1 MPAGFDTSAAS
12 SAPAWTPAADAPHV
26 SPRSSQRTAGAAR
39 RARTSR
45 RHPDPWRDADA
56 QTNVEEMA
64 RSLEARGRTPAQ
76 ARLRRRFL
84 KFVPVGSGA
93 RVLEVGCG
101 TGVVVRDL
109 AALVGR
115 RGKVV
120 GIDASRRLLDRA
132 RALCRE
138 TARRTP
144 IALRVADAASLPFAA
159 DRFDAALAI
168 TVILHVADPL
178 RVVREMARV
187 TRPGGRVGVQDQD
200 FGVVAVT
207 HPDRALT
214 ERIMRGVAERV
225 YAEPHSGRRLPGLLR
240 AAGLVD
246 VRLLTD
252 VYQDTTLEPWTKTF
266 LERRA
271 ERAVRFGIVDAPTA
285 ERWLDGFTDVVAAD
299 AFVLTLNYYGA
310 VGAKSA

>member
-1 MPAGFDTSAAS
+1 
-12 SAPAWTPAADAPHV
+12 V
-26 SPRSSQRTAGAAR
+26 SQRESPKTAVAGR
-39 RARTSR
+39 RARTPD
-45 RHPDPWRDADA
+45 RHPDPWRDADG
-56 QTNVEEMA
+56 QSNVDEMA
-64 RSLEARGRTPAQ
+64 KSLEARGRTPAQ

-84 KFVPVGSGA
+84 KFVPVKA
-93 RVLEVGCG
+93 RDRVLEVGCG

-115 RGKVV
+115 RGEVV
-120 GIDASRRLLDRA
+120 GVDASRRLLERA

-138 TARRTP
+138 TARATRV
-144 IALRVADAASLPFAA
+144 ALRVADGARLPFAA
-159 DRFDAALAI
+159 GRFDVALAI

-178 RVVREMARV
+178 RVAREMARV
-187 TRPGGRVGVQDQD
+187 TRPGGRVGLQDQD

-225 YAEPHSGRRLPGLLR
+225 YEEPHSGRRLPGLLR
-240 AAGLVD
+240 AAGLAD

-271 ERAVRFGIVDAPTA
+271 ERAVRFGIVDVATA
-285 ERWLDGFTDVVAAD
+285 ERWLDGFTEVVAAD

-310 VGAKSA
+310 VGVKPR

>member
-1 MPAGFDTSAAS
+1 MPAACATSAAS
-12 SAPAWTPAADAPHV
+12 SVPGSTRAADPSRVRSHRSEHAAPA
-26 SPRSSQRTAGAAR
+26 SGAGTLR
-39 RARTSR
+39 RP
-45 RHPDPWRDADA
+45 PDPWRDADA
-56 QTNVEEMA
+56 EANVEEMA
-64 RSLEARGRTPAQ
+64 AGLEARGRTPTQ

-84 KFVPVGSGA
+84 RFVPVRSGD

-115 RGKVV
+115 RGEIV
-120 GIDASRRLLDRA
+120 GIDPSRLLLARA
-132 RALCRE
+132 RQLCRDA
-138 TARRTP
+138 ARRSR
-144 IALRVADAASLPFAA
+144 IALRLANGAELPFAA
-159 DRFDAALAI
+159 NRFDAALAV

-187 TRPGGRVGVQDQD
+187 TRPGGRVAVQDQD

-225 YAEPHSGRRLPGLLR
+225 YEEPHSGRRLPVLLR
-240 AAGLVD
+240 SAGLVG

-271 ERAVRFGIVDAPTA
+271 ERAVRFGIADAPTA
-285 ERWLDGFTDVVAAD
+285 EQWLDGFTEVVAAE

-310 VGAKSA
+310 VGVKPR

>member
-26 SPRSSQRTAGAAR
+26 SPRSSQRTAGA
-39 RARTSR
+39 
-45 RHPDPWRDADA
+45 
-56 QTNVEEMA
+56 
-64 RSLEARGRTPAQ
+64 
-76 ARLRRRFL
+76 
-84 KFVPVGSGA
+84 
-93 RVLEVGCG
+93 
-101 TGVVVRDL
+101 
-109 AALVGR
+109 
-115 RGKVV
+115 
-120 GIDASRRLLDRA
+120 
-132 RALCRE
+132 
-138 TARRTP
+138 ARRTP

-214 ERIMRGVAERV
+214 ERIMRGVAEPA

-240 AAGLVD
+240 
-246 VRLLTD
+246 
-252 VYQDTTLEPWTKTF
+252 
-266 LERRA
+266 
-271 ERAVRFGIVDAPTA
+271 
-285 ERWLDGFTDVVAAD
+285 
-299 AFVLTLNYYGA
+299 
-310 VGAKSA
+310 

>member
-1 MPAGFDTSAAS
+1 MT
-12 SAPAWTPAADAPHV
+12 
-26 SPRSSQRTAGAAR
+26 
-39 RARTSR
+39 R

-56 QTNVEEMA
+56 QTNLDQMA
-64 RSLEARGRTPAQ
+64 AGLESRGRTPAQ

-84 KFVPVGSGA
+84 RFVPVRAGD

-109 AALVGR
+109 VTLVGR
-115 RGKVV
+115 RGAVV
-120 GIDASRRLLDRA
+120 GVDSSRLLLDRA
-132 RALCRE
+132 RRLCRE
-138 TARRTP
+138 AAGRARVT
-144 IALRVADAASLPFAA
+144 LRVGDGARLPFAA
-159 DRFDAALAI
+159 RRFDSALAI

-187 TRPGGRVGVQDQD
+187 TRSGGHVGVQDQD

-207 HPDRALT
+207 HPDRELT
-214 ERIMRGVAERV
+214 DRIMHGVAAHI
-225 YAEPHSGRRLPGLLR
+225 YPEPHSGRRLPGLLR
-240 AAGLVD
+240 SAGLEG

-271 ERAVRFGIVDAPTA
+271 ERAVSFGIVNERTA
-285 ERWLDGFTDVVAAD
+285 ARWLDGFTEIVAQG

-310 VGAKSA
+310 VGTKPG

>member
-1 MPAGFDTSAAS
+1 
-12 SAPAWTPAADAPHV
+12 V
-26 SPRSSQRTAGAAR
+26 SRHRSKRTAVAVR
-39 RARTSR
+39 RSRPSR
-45 RHPDPWRDADA
+45 RHPDPWRDADV
-56 QTNVEEMA
+56 QTNVDEMA

-84 KFVPVGSGA
+84 RFIPVGSGDK
-93 RVLEVGCG
+93 VLEVGCG

-115 RGKVV
+115 RGEVV

-138 TARRTP
+138 TARRSRVV
-144 IALRVADAASLPFAA
+144 LRVADGARLPFAA
-159 DRFDAALAI
+159 DRFDVALAI

-225 YAEPHSGRRLPGLLR
+225 YEEPHSGRRLPGLLR
-240 AAGLVD
+240 AAELVD

-271 ERAVRFGIVDAPTA
+271 ERAVRFGIVDVPTA
-285 ERWLDGFTDVVAAD
+285 ERWLDGFTEVVAAH

-310 VGAKSA
+310 VGTKSA

>member
-1 MPAGFDTSAAS
+1 
-12 SAPAWTPAADAPHV
+12 V
-26 SPRSSQRTAGAAR
+26 SPRQTGRAPVAGRRLRAA
-39 RARTSR
+39 AH
-45 RHPDPWRDADA
+45 HPDPWRDADA
-56 QTNVEEMA
+56 QTNVDEMA
-64 RSLEARGRTPAQ
+64 KSLEARGRTPAQ

-84 KFVPVGSGA
+84 KFVPVRSGE

-115 RGKVV
+115 HGEVV
-120 GIDASRRLLDRA
+120 GVDASRELLGRA
-132 RALCRE
+132 RGLCRE
-138 TARRTP
+138 VARRTR
-144 IALRVADAASLPFAA
+144 ISLRAADGARLPFAA

-168 TVILHVADPL
+168 TVILHVAEPL
-178 RVVREMARV
+178 RVAREMARV
-187 TRPGGRVGVQDQD
+187 TRAGGRVGLQDQD

-225 YAEPHSGRRLPGLLR
+225 YEEPHSGRRLPGLLR

-271 ERAVRFGIVDAPTA
+271 ERAVRFGLVDVATA
-285 ERWLDGFTDVVAAD
+285 ERWLDGFTEVVAAE
-299 AFVLTLNYYGA
+299 AFVLTLNYYGV
-310 VGAKSA
+310 VGVKPR

>member
-1 MPAGFDTSAAS
+1 VSRRESPKTAVAS
-12 SAPAWTPAADAPHV
+12 
-26 SPRSSQRTAGAAR
+26 R
-39 RARTSR
+39 RARTPD
-45 RHPDPWRDADA
+45 RHPDPWRDADG
-56 QTNVEEMA
+56 QSNVDEMA
-64 RSLEARGRTPAQ
+64 KSLEARGRTPAQ

-84 KFVPVGSGA
+84 KFVPVKTRD

-115 RGKVV
+115 RGEVV
-120 GIDASRRLLDRA
+120 GVDASRRLLERA

-138 TARRTP
+138 TARATRV
-144 IALRVADAASLPFAA
+144 ALRVADGARLPFAA
-159 DRFDAALAI
+159 GRFDAALAI

-178 RVVREMARV
+178 RVAREMARV
-187 TRPGGRVGVQDQD
+187 TRPGGRVGLQDQD

-225 YAEPHSGRRLPGLLR
+225 YEEPHSGRRLPGLLR
-240 AAGLVD
+240 AAGLAD

-252 VYQDTTLEPWTKTF
+252 VFQDTTLEPWTKTF

-271 ERAVRFGIVDAPTA
+271 EGAVRFGIVDLATA
-285 ERWLDGFTDVVAAD
+285 ERWLDGFTEVVAAD

-310 VGAKSA
+310 VGVKPR